1 MTGNAP
7 QSSKEKLEA
16 LRAVMAARGL
26 DGYIV
31 PHTDEFQCEYTPES
45 ANRLEWLTGF
55 TGSAGEAVVLKDK
68 AVAMSDGRYTI
79 QIKDQVDAAVFEIAD
94 MGEMPVRKWIAAN
107 APAGAKIGYD
117 PMLHT
122 ARELAAMKKI
132 FRAKK
137 IDLIPVEGNL
147 IDPLWQGRPAV
158 PASTVELF
166 PDTVAGR
173 TAGEKTAQIATDVKK
188 AGGRAVIITKPESV
202 AWMLNIRGTDVK
214 HTPLALSYAIVHDNA
229 AVDWFIEPSRVP
241 ADVRQHLGVH
251 VSVRAPSELPRALDD
266 LARDAAA
273 QEKMALVD
281 FDRSPVWFK
290 DRMEKA
296 GAEVEDFIDPCV
308 EPRAVKTPQEQDSI
322 RDAHVRDGVA
332 MVRFLKW
339 LDEEAPKGGLTELD
353 VAAKLESIRRVD
365 STLRDLS
372 FSTIAGWAENGAIVH
387 YRATDESHAAIMPP
401 GILLLDSGGQYAGG
415 TTDITR
421 TIHVGGATPEM
432 KENFTL
438 VLMGHIDIA
447 TARFPSGTR
456 GIHLD
461 AFARQALW
469 DEDRDYAHGT
479 GHGVGCYLGV
489 HEDASGIAGRP
500 NEKGL
505 PMKPGM
511 LISNEPGFYKEGE
524 YGIRIE
530 SLVLVKEDG
539 AVEGTNGK
547 RKMMAFETVTL
558 CPIDRRLIVPEMMT
572 DGQLQWLNDYHDRV
586 YKTLAS
592 RLEDD
597 VKAWLRQATSPLKK
611 NLNPAPSHPPPGF
624 TFA

>member
-1 MTGNAP
+1 
-7 QSSKEKLEA
+7 
-16 LRAVMAARGL
+16 MAAQGL

-31 PHTDEFQCEYTPES
+31 PHTDEFQCEYTPEN

-68 AVAMSDGRYTI
+68 AAAMSDGRYTI
-79 QIKDQVDAAVFEIAD
+79 QIKDQVDASVFEIAD
-94 MGEMPVRKWIAAN
+94 MGEMPVRKWIAVN

-122 ARELAAMKKI
+122 DRELSAMRKAFK
-132 FRAKK
+132 AKK

-147 IDPLWQGRPAV
+147 IDPLWHDRPAA

-166 PDTVAGR
+166 PDTIAGR
-173 TAGEKTAQIATDVKK
+173 TASEKTSQIAADMRK

-229 AVDWFIEPSRVP
+229 AVDWLIEPSRVP
-241 ADVRQHLGVH
+241 AAVRQHLGAH
-251 VSVRAPSELPRALDD
+251 VSVRAPSELLKVLDG
-266 LARDAAA
+266 LARGAAM
-273 QEKMALVD
+273 QEKMVLVD

-290 DRMEKA
+290 DRLEKA
-296 GAEVEDFIDPCV
+296 GAEVEDFTDPCV
-308 EPRAVKTPQEQDSI
+308 EPRAVKTLQEQNSI

-339 LDEEAPKGGLTELD
+339 LDGEAPKGNLTEID
-353 VAAKLESIRRVD
+353 AANKLESFRRMD
-365 STLRDLS
+365 SALRDLS
-372 FSTIAGWAENGAIVH
+372 FRTIPGWAGNGAIVH
-387 YRATDESHAAIMPP
+387 YSATPETNKAITPP

-438 VLMGHIDIA
+438 VLMGHIGIA

-469 DEDRDYAHGT
+469 NKSRDYAHGT

-489 HEDASGIAGRP
+489 HEDASGIGTRP

-505 PMKPGM
+505 TMKPGM

-539 AVEGTNGK
+539 VVEGTGGK
-547 RKMMAFETVTL
+547 RKMMAFETVTM
-558 CPIDRRLIVPEMMT
+558 CPIDRRLIVPEMLT
-572 DGQLQWLNDYHDRV
+572 DEQLQWLNDYHEKV
-586 YKTLAS
+586 YQVLAP

-597 VKAWLRQATSPLKK
+597 VKSWLRQATSPLKK
-611 NLNPAPSHPPPGF
+611 NLSTAPNHPPPGF